1 MSSTRAFRR
10 ATSQYCWPSGGRRSA
25 ITISW
30 STCAAS
36 PTCASSATRS
46 SSTPRTRCSC
56 RAGRGTARVAS
67 ASTSRPSRAPRWR
80 SASTR
85 SSWRCTKTP
94 TARWPTAG
102 RSRTGRT
109 CCGSTCCRA
118 CSTSCSRSTG
128 CTPSGG
134 HDETSCV
141 PEARQGCAGAPP
153 SAGGGVP
160 EARHGG
166 AGARPSAGGLGAI
179 SGPPERQM
187 SGPDLRRIAERV
199 LRLEADAILALVPKL
214 DAGFAR
220 AVETLRG
227 FAGRV
232 IVTGMGKSGLVG
244 RKIAATLAS
253 TGTPA
258 YFLHPAEGV
267 HGDLGMVARGDV
279 VLALSN
285 SGETDEVL
293 AILPPLKRL
302 GVPIVLLTGNPTS
315 TLARQCEVVLDVSVP
330 EEACPMNL
338 APTSSTTAALAVG
351 DALAMVLL
359 ELRGLRPEDYAA
371 LHPRGT
377 LGWRALLRVADLM
390 LTGEAVPLVGRTTP
404 HRHRIVVITKKRRAC
419 ATALVAA
426 GRLVGV
432 ITDGDRRRLH
442 LSGTPIAALSAGEVA
457 TREPKTIH
465 GDDLAAKAL
474 EVMETWQITS
484 LVIVDGESRPIGLI
498 HMHDIL
504 RAKIV

>member
-1 MSSTRAFRR
+1 
-10 ATSQYCWPSGGRRSA
+10 
-25 ITISW
+25 
-30 STCAAS
+30 
-36 PTCASSATRS
+36 
-46 SSTPRTRCSC
+46 
-56 RAGRGTARVAS
+56 
-67 ASTSRPSRAPRWR
+67 
-80 SASTR
+80 
-85 SSWRCTKTP
+85 
-94 TARWPTAG
+94 
-102 RSRTGRT
+102 
-109 CCGSTCCRA
+109 
-118 CSTSCSRSTG
+118 
-128 CTPSGG
+128 
-134 HDETSCV
+134 
-141 PEARQGCAGAPP
+141 
-153 SAGGGVP
+153 
-160 EARHGG
+160 
-166 AGARPSAGGLGAI
+166 
-179 SGPPERQM
+179 
-187 SGPDLRRIAERV
+187 
-199 LRLEADAILALVPKL
+199 
-214 DAGFAR
+214 
-220 AVETLRG
+220 
-227 FAGRV
+227 V

-267 HGDLGMVARGDV
+267 HGDIGMVARGDV

-293 AILPPLKRL
+293 AVLPPLKRL

-377 LGWRALLRVADLM
+377 LGWRALVRVADLM
-390 LTGEAVPLVGRTTP
+390 LTGEAVPLVGQTTP
-404 HRHRIVVITKKRRAC
+404 LRDVIVEMTKKRKGV
-419 ATALVAA
+419 TTVVDAA

-432 ITDGDRRRLH
+432 ITDGDLRRLH
-442 LSGTPIAALSAGEVA
+442 LSGPPIDALSAGEVA
-457 TREPKTIH
+457 TREPKTIR

>member
-1 MSSTRAFRR
+1 MIRR
-10 ATSQYCWPSGGRRSA
+10 
-25 ITISW
+25 
-30 STCAAS
+30 
-36 PTCASSATRS
+36 
-46 SSTPRTRCSC
+46 
-56 RAGRGTARVAS
+56 
-67 ASTSRPSRAPRWR
+67 
-80 SASTR
+80 
-85 SSWRCTKTP
+85 
-94 TARWPTAG
+94 
-102 RSRTGRT
+102 
-109 CCGSTCCRA
+109 
-118 CSTSCSRSTG
+118 
-128 CTPSGG
+128 
-134 HDETSCV
+134 
-141 PEARQGCAGAPP
+141 
-153 SAGGGVP
+153 
-160 EARHGG
+160 
-166 AGARPSAGGLGAI
+166 L
-179 SGPPERQM
+179 
-187 SGPDLRRIAERV
+187 AERV
-199 LRLEADAILALVPKL
+199 LRLEAEAILGLIPKL
-214 DAGFAR
+214 DASFER
-220 AVETLRG
+220 AVELLRRC
-227 FAGRV
+227 AGRV

-267 HGDLGMVARGDV
+267 HGDIGMVARGDV

-293 AILPPLKRL
+293 AVLPPLKRL

-371 LHPRGT
+371 LHPRRT
-377 LGWRALLRVADLM
+377 LGWRALVRVADLM
-390 LTGEAVPLVGRTTP
+390 LTGEAVPLVGQTTP
-404 HRHRIVVITKKRRAC
+404 LRDVIVEMTKKRKGV
-419 ATALVAA
+419 TTVVDAA

-432 ITDGDRRRLH
+432 ITDGDLRRLH
-442 LSGTPIAALSAGEVA
+442 LSGPPIDALSAGEVA
-457 TREPKTIH
+457 TREPKTIR